1 MSAIVWDDVVNHAA
15 ELSGVNGDAQD
26 DILAHVNTTLNVA
39 VFGGEGSAKLK
50 LARIYL
56 AAHMATLQ
64 ILGGSSGDIQSESV
78 GGVSYTYGG
87 STSTSEFNATS
98 YGKQYTAL
106 VRNSVARF
114 PLVV

>member
-1 MSAIVWDDVVNHAA
+1 MSAIVWDDVIAHAP
-15 ELSGVNGDAQD
+15 ELSGVDEDAQT

-39 VFGGEGSAKLK
+39 VFGGEESPKLR

-56 AAHMATLQ
+56 AAHMTTLMT
-64 ILGGSSGDIQSESV
+64 LGSSSGDIASESV
-78 GGVSYTYGG
+78 GGVSYSASST
-87 STSTSEFNATS
+87 TSTGSFDTTG
-98 YGKQYTAL
+98 YGKQYQAL